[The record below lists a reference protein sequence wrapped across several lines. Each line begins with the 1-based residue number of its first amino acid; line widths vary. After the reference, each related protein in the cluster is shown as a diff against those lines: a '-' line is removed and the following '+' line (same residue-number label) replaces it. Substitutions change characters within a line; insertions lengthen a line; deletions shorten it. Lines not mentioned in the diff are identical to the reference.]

1 VCGIAGIVDLGR
13 GTDAGVLNATVS
25 AMADTLYHRGPD
37 DSGTWVAAEAGVAL
51 GHCRLA
57 IVDLSPT
64 GHQPM
69 ISRCERYVLVYNG
82 EIYNFEELRRELE
95 ECGHSFR
102 GHSDTEV
109 LLEAC
114 AEWGIDQAVRRL
126 LGMFAFALW
135 DREARTLTLVRDR
148 LGIKPLYW
156 GRFGDIFLFGS
167 ELKALRRHAAWRPEI
182 DRASLAA
189 YVRRQYVPAPHTIYK
204 GAHKLQPGHILTL
217 HADGRLADGCYW
229 SLREIARAAKDDRA
243 RMAPGEGV
251 DELERLLSDAVRRH
265 MVADVP
271 LGAFF
276 SGGIDSSLVV
286 ALMQAQSTRPVRT
299 YSLGFTEA
307 DFDEAPY
314 SKAIARHL
322 GTQHTEFYVSPSD
335 ALEILPTLP
344 MWYDEPLADSS
355 QLPTIIVSRLARKDV
370 TVALSGDG
378 GDEIFGGYRR
388 YYRADR
394 LRRSLASTPTIG
406 RGAAARMLDALAD
419 GEGVLGRALP
429 QRWRSLSARRT
440 LHRLAA
446 CVGATD
452 DTSLYRALVS
462 QVNDPGA
469 YLLQAE
475 EHKGPF
481 WDHTIADDIPNFLER
496 MGYLDTVTSLP
507 DQMLTKVD
515 RASMAASLEARVPL
529 LDHRVVEFAWKLPP
543 PMKFQSPRDNKVL
556 LRTILYRHVPRE
568 LVDRR
573 KRGFGLPIRAWLR
586 GALRDWAEESLAERR
601 LAENGLFDPTAIR
614 AIWSEHLSGQANW
627 ERLLW
632 RVLIFQAW
640 QEHQTA
646 GPLGG
651 VQPLPRAPSAPS
663 LSLRRASEGPGSH
676 PQESV
681 LQKRDDA
688 TGGARSCR

>member
-13 GTDAGVLNATVS
+13 RTDAGVLNATVS
-25 AMADTLYHRGPD
+25 AMADTLRHRGPD
-37 DSGTWVAAEAGVAL
+37 DSGTWVTAEAGVAL

-57 IVDLSPT
+57 ILDISPT

-69 ISRCERYVLVYNG
+69 LSRCERYVLVYNG
-82 EIYNFEELRRELE
+82 EIYNFAELRQELE
-95 ECGHSFR
+95 ACGHAFR

-114 AEWGIDQAVRRL
+114 AEWGIDRAVRRL
-126 LGMFAFALW
+126 LGMFALALW
-135 DREARTLTLVRDR
+135 DRKARTLTLVRDR

-156 GRFGDIFLFGS
+156 GSFGDIFLFGS
-167 ELKALRRHAAWRPEI
+167 ELKALLRHAGWRPEI

-189 YVRRQYVPAPHTIYK
+189 YVRWQYVPAPHSIYK
-204 GAHKLQPGHILTL
+204 GVHKLPPGHTLTL
-217 HADGRLADGCYW
+217 HADGRLADACYW
-229 SLREIARAAKDDRA
+229 NLREIAQAAKDDRA
-243 RMAPGEGV
+243 RMAPGEAV
-251 DELERLLSDAVRRH
+251 DELERLLSDAIRRH

-299 YSLGFTEA
+299 YSIGFAEA
-307 DFDEAPY
+307 GFDEAPY

-322 GTQHTEFYVSPSD
+322 GTQHTEFYVAPRD

-344 MWYDEPLADSS
+344 TWYDEPFADSS
-355 QLPTIIVSRLARKDV
+355 QLPTILVSRLARKDV

-406 RGAAARMLDALAD
+406 RGAAARLLDALAA
-419 GEGVLGRALP
+419 GEGVLGQALP
-429 QRWRSLSARRT
+429 RRWRSLSARRT
-440 LHRLAA
+440 LHRIAA
-446 CVGATD
+446 CVGAAD
-452 DTSLYRALVS
+452 DTALYRTLAS
-462 QVNDPGA
+462 QVNDPAA
-469 YLLQAE
+469 YVLQAG
-475 EHKGPF
+475 EHKGPL
-481 WDHTIADDIPNFLER
+481 WDCTIADDIPNFLER

-529 LDHRVVEFAWKLPP
+529 LDHRIVEFVWQLPP
-543 PMKFQSPRDNKVL
+543 SMKFQGPRENKLL
-556 LRTILYRHVPRE
+556 LRSVLYRHVPRA

-573 KRGFGLPIRAWLR
+573 KRGFGAPVRAWLR

-601 LAENGLFDPTAIR
+601 LAEDGLFDPAAIR
-614 AIWSEHLSGQANW
+614 AVWSEHLSGRANW

-632 RVLIFQAW
+632 RVLMFQAW
-640 QEHQTA
+640 MEHQAEAGVPGRSTTA
-646 GPLGG
+646 SVRSIGS
-651 VQPLPRAPSAPS
+651 QP
-663 LSLRRASEGPGSH
+663 
-676 PQESV
+676 V
-681 LQKRDDA
+681 DA
-688 TGGARSCR
+688 DR

>member
-1 VCGIAGIVDLGR
+1 MCGIAGIVDLSR
-13 GTDAGVLNATVS
+13 RTHADVMNATVS
-25 AMADTLYHRGPD
+25 AMADTLRHRGPD
-37 DSGTWVAAEAGVAL
+37 DSGSWVAAEAGVAL

-69 ISRCERYVLVYNG
+69 LSRCERYVLVYNG

-95 ECGHSFR
+95 ERGHSFR

-109 LLEAC
+109 LLAAC
-114 AEWGIDQAVRRL
+114 TEWGIDRAVRRL

-135 DREARTLTLVRDR
+135 DRTARTLTLVRDR

-167 ELKALRRHAAWRPEI
+167 ELKALLRHPGWRPEI

-189 YVRRQYVPAPHTIYK
+189 YVRHQYVPAPFSIYK
-204 GAHKLQPGHILTL
+204 GVHKLQPGHILSL
-217 HADGRLADGCYW
+217 HVDGRLADSCYW
-229 SLREIARAAKDDRA
+229 SLREVARASKDEGA
-243 RMAPGEGV
+243 HMAPGEAV
-251 DELERLLSDAVRRH
+251 AELERLLRDAVRRH

-276 SGGIDSSLVV
+276 SGGIDSSLIV

-299 YSLGFTEA
+299 YSVGFAEVE
-307 DFDEAPY
+307 FDEAPY

-322 GTQHTEFYVSPSD
+322 GTEHTEFCMGPDD
-335 ALEILPTLP
+335 ALKTLPALPT
-344 MWYDEPLADSS
+344 WYDEPFADSS
-355 QLPTIIVSRLARKDV
+355 QLPTILVSRLARKDV

-394 LRRSLASTPTIG
+394 LRRILASTPTIG
-406 RGAAARMLDALAD
+406 RGAAARMLDALAN
-419 GEGVLGRALP
+419 GGGVVGRALP
-429 QRWRSLSARRT
+429 LRWRSLSARRT

-446 CVGATD
+446 CVGAAD
-452 DTSLYRALVS
+452 DTALYRALVS
-462 QVNDPGA
+462 QVDDPAA
-469 YLLQAE
+469 YVLQAE
-475 EHKGPF
+475 EHKGLL
-481 WDHTIADDIPNFLER
+481 WDRTIADDIPNFLER

-529 LDHRVVEFAWKLPP
+529 LDHRIVEFVWKLPP
-543 PMKFQSPRDNKVL
+543 SMKFQGPRENKLL
-556 LRTILYRHVPRE
+556 LRSVLYRHVPRA
-568 LVDRR
+568 LVDRQ
-573 KRGFGLPIRAWLR
+573 KRGFGAPVRAWLR
-586 GALRDWAEESLAERR
+586 GALRHWAEESLAERR
-601 LAENGLFDPTAIR
+601 LAEDGLFDPAAIR
-614 AIWSEHLSGQANW
+614 AVWSEHLSGRANC

-632 RVLIFQAW
+632 RILMFQAW
-640 QEHQTA
+640 KEHQADWGVFGRSTTSFMRAVGSLPIDA
-646 GPLGG
+646 G
-651 VQPLPRAPSAPS
+651 
-663 LSLRRASEGPGSH
+663 H
-676 PQESV
+676 
-681 LQKRDDA
+681 
-688 TGGARSCR
+688 